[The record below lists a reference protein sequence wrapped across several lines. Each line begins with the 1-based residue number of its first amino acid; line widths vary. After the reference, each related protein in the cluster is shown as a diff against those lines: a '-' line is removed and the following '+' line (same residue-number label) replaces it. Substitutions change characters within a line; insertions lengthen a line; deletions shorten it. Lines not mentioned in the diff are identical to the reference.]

1 MALSETQ
8 RFADG
13 ITDTPSYAYSAPAAF
28 FDPGQPSGSDV
39 FNVADFG
46 AVADAGVDN
55 TPMIQAAIDAAAA
68 AGGGIVYLP
77 PGTFGI
83 AGHADGY
90 GGVHMLGNV
99 FLKGAGM
106 GETTLRLVDGH
117 EGDVTGLVRSP
128 WAEGT
133 DNWGVA
139 DLTIDGNQANT
150 TGQVDGFFSGPEP
163 GSTLSDQDVTVLR
176 VEITEVSRYGFDPHE
191 LTERLIIK
199 DSVAHNNGVDGF
211 VLDMIVEGNISGNV
225 SYDNGR
231 HGFNV
236 VTTSQDL
243 LFTDNVAHDNG
254 GAGFVVQRGSELI
267 EGPSGITF
275 SGGASYGNGR
285 EGVLVQL
292 ASNVVVENMEIH
304 DNGHQGVRLYGG
316 SYSVVENNTIYNN
329 SQAKHDGYSEVEV
342 EEHISSDIYDPFYE
356 FGYQHGASAN
366 SIKNNTI
373 YSDGE
378 VRGRFGIEQISGEA
392 SSYEWFGNKVSG
404 MLRGA
409 SLEFDSTNERNI
421 IMPHEAGG
429 VVIGTSADDLVF
441 GTRDVDN
448 SLYGGGGNDE
458 LSGGYHNDTLKGGSG
473 ADILLGDGDIGL
485 MSSGGDDLLYG
496 GSGDDILYGGGGN
509 DQLFG
514 GTGNDLLVDGRGN
527 DTVSGG
533 KGDDTI
539 YAVSSDVFDPSG
551 YDMFNGN
558 SGIDTLDFEEFKT
571 HGDVDINA
579 STKTATGRYSGN
591 YKFESIEIFKTGD
604 GNDTFRGSDRAETF
618 LGGGGHDLIRSAGGA
633 DVLSGGAG
641 DDTFVWLRRDVVDG
655 NGDNRGVDT
664 ITDFQIGDILDV
676 SAITKGDA
684 ANARVS
690 AGEDGVVLSVA
701 INGVF
706 EDVAVIH
713 GTDPNLAANAT
724 DALLF

>member
-13 ITDTPSYAYSAPAAF
+13 ITDAPSYAYSATAAF
-28 FDPGQPSGSDV
+28 FDPGQPRGSDV
-39 FNVADFG
+39 FNVRDFG

-55 TPMIQAAIDAAAA
+55 TPMIQAAIDAAAK

-77 PGTFGI
+77 PGTYGI
-83 AGHADGY
+83 AAHADGY
-90 GGVHMLGNV
+90 GGVHVLDNV
-99 FLKGAGM
+99 YLKGAGM

-150 TGQVDGFFSGPEP
+150 TGQVDGFFSGPQP
-163 GSTLSDQDVTVLR
+163 GSKVSDQDVTVLR
-176 VEITEVSRYGFDPHE
+176 VETTEVSRYGFDPHE

-292 ASNVVVENMEIH
+292 SSYVVVENMEIH

-316 SYSVVENNTIYNN
+316 SFSVVENNKIFNN
-329 SQAKHDGYSEVEV
+329 SQAKHDGYSEIELEPVINADL
-342 EEHISSDIYDPFYE
+342 HDPSYAFAW
-356 FGYQHGASAN
+356 QHLTENN
-366 SIKNNTI
+366 SVTNNTI

-378 VRGRFGIEQISGEA
+378 VRGRFGLEILGGTEQNS
-392 SSYEWFGNKVSG
+392 EWHGNDVSG
-404 MLRGA
+404 LVRGA
-409 SLEFDSTNERNI
+409 TFHFEGYDDSNLITAQE
-421 IMPHEAGG
+421 EGG
-429 VVIGTSADDLVF
+429 DVLGTSENDTIVGSWAAETNLF
-441 GTRDVDN
+441 
-448 SLYGGGGNDE
+448 GGGGDDH
-458 LSGGYHNDTLKGGSG
+458 LIAGYLNDTLNGGSG
-473 ADILLGDGDIGL
+473 ADILFGDDDVIQSDL
-485 MSSGGDDLLYG
+485 GGDDILRG
-496 GSGDDILYGGGGN
+496 GSGDDLLYGGGGN

-514 GTGNDLLVDGRGN
+514 GTGNDKLVDGWGN

-533 KGDDTI
+533 KGDDTF

-558 SGIDTLDFEEFKT
+558 SGTDTLDFNEFKT
-571 HGDVDINA
+571 HGDVNINA
-579 STKTATGRYSGN
+579 STKTATGLYSGN
-591 YKFESIEIFKTGD
+591 FKFESIEVFKTGD
-604 GNDTFRGSDRAETF
+604 GNDTFRGSDKVETF
-618 LGGGGHDLIRSAGGA
+618 DGGAGNDTIRSAGGA
-633 DVLSGGAG
+633 DVLTGGAG
-641 DDTFVWLRRDVVDG
+641 DDTFVWMRRDVVDG

-664 ITDFQIGDILDV
+664 ITDFQVGDVLDV

-690 AGEDGVVLSVA
+690 AGADGVVLSVA

-706 EDVAVIH
+706 EDVAVIQ